1 MGASKISKKELKS
14 LGIPVPNSPPRSK
27 KLAQSARKGSEAAK
41 KRRAKK
47 LAKRRGKTTSV
58 APIVAP
64 VVAAGDGGDDNDEDD
79 ADDDDDEVESE
90 MEEEGDGAAVDFE
103 MGEGGAPEAMAI
115 EENDGSRSSCGLGVV
130 VAGTKGATF
139 AIVSQEALERGDHAQ
154 PQNTEEKLDDEVK
167 DAMVVDHTGLGNTA
181 PSYEY
186 FLHGEEEEEDE
197 NDNDNE
203 DENEDEGNE
212 EDDYPRDFM
221 SEGDD
226 DEDQVAES
234 ADKAQPPTSLAK
246 LNLPVSRWRQL
257 ERSKTYI
264 LTICSFMVMSS

>member
-130 VAGTKGATF
+130 VAGTKGTTF

-234 ADKAQPPTSLAK
+234 ADKAQSPTSLAK